1 MLVQLHNALQSNWQP
16 GREATQSTSA
26 DPLVQLNVTFGASP
40 HSVNKQIYIK
50 LIHNQ
55 P

>member
-1 MLVQLHNALQSNWQP
+1 MLVHFHHAVQSNWQP

-26 DPLVQLNVTFGASP
+26 DPSVQFNVTFGASP

-50 LIHNQ
+50 MIHNQ